1 MTEGLYPLTE
11 YSVYAKEVGDM
22 RRKHNALLLVNARKL
37 RKNMPEEERRLWY
50 CYLQK
55 HPLKFCR
62 QKILGSYIADFYCAE
77 ANLVIELDGSQHFT
91 ETGIEKDTERTE
103 FLNQYGVSV
112 IRIPNSEINKNFEG
126 VCKYIDNYING
137 LV

>member
-1 MTEGLYPLTE
+1 
-11 YSVYAKEVGDM
+11 M

-37 RKNMPEEERRLWY
+37 RKNMTEEERRLWY

-55 HPLKFCR
+55 HPLKFYR

-137 LV
+137 LA